1 MIENGRITQFRF
13 YGERDPMEQQY
24 DLRAVSFCRHGSGFV
39 TKSSPII
46 SGTKDTR
53 PPRGFGQPE
62 PANAILG
69 VGDNLKLRFNEA
81 IAGNYLDE
89 DNNLELL
96 GVTNATGI
104 ATGTSV
110 HFDGSENSYAAMKV
124 SRTLSG
130 RSISLD
136 MLVKPA
142 NPNEAAVFFIHGE
155 GANQVT
161 FGKSA
166 DNRLYIKTAKGAQ
179 YSKVVDPMLDF
190 TRVIATYDA
199 VTNEVRFYVGTLD
212 VTEINLMGDA
222 EDIDA
227 SHKANTPLIF
237 GQGFNGNMLEVR
249 VRTKVLTQEEIALTN
264 KKYLTGY
271 ERELAAYYPM
281 NEAKGTTLTDKAN
294 GATLYMYG
302 ATWTNRNSISLRL
315 NDDQQVQLNSNVLS
329 RSDKQDFT
337 LMFWY
342 NAQSDGTLFS
352 SDKLKLST
360 FNFQLSANEWHH
372 FVLAVNRTYNT
383 AATYVDGMLISQQ
396 SSDSVPSLG
405 GAMYLG
411 GDGFSGNIDEF
422 VLFEQALPKALIEQY
437 DNISPVGDE
446 MGIMAYL
453 SFNTMKLNASGV
465 MEQVFSVNDQ
475 RIFRDANGKAV

>member
-1 MIENGRITQFRF
+1 
-13 YGERDPMEQQY
+13 
-24 DLRAVSFCRHGSGFV
+24 
-39 TKSSPII
+39 
-46 SGTKDTR
+46 
-53 PPRGFGQPE
+53 
-62 PANAILG
+62 
-69 VGDNLKLRFNEA
+69 
-81 IAGNYLDE
+81 
-89 DNNLELL
+89 
-96 GVTNATGI
+96 
-104 ATGTSV
+104 
-110 HFDGSENSYAAMKV
+110 
-124 SRTLSG
+124 
-130 RSISLD
+130 
-136 MLVKPA
+136 
-142 NPNEAAVFFIHGE
+142 
-155 GANQVT
+155 
-161 FGKSA
+161 
-166 DNRLYIKTAKGAQ
+166 
-179 YSKVVDPMLDF
+179 
-190 TRVIATYDA
+190 
-199 VTNEVRFYVGTLD
+199 
-212 VTEINLMGDA
+212 
-222 EDIDA
+222 
-227 SHKANTPLIF
+227 
-237 GQGFNGNMLEVR
+237 
-249 VRTKVLTQEEIALTN
+249 
-264 KKYLTGY
+264 
-271 ERELAAYYPM
+271 M